1 MESHFVLHIY
11 ANVLE
16 DRKKLSG
23 ELVFDIQLIYEI
35 RDCLFQYISA
45 GNLPLFTQM

>member
-11 ANVLE
+11 ASVLE

-23 ELVFDIQLIYEI
+23 ELVFDHEI

>member
-11 ANVLE
+11 ASVLE

-23 ELVFDIQLIYEI
+23 ELVFDIQLIHEI
-35 RDCLFQYISA
+35 RDCLFQDISA
-45 GNLPLFTQM
+45 GNLPVLSQM